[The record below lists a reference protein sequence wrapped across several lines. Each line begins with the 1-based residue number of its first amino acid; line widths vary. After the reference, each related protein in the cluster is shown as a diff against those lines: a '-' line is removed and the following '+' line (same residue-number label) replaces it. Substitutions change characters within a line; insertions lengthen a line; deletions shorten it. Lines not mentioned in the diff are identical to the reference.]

1 MGHARAVATAP
12 DPEEL
17 AREII
22 AKGLSVRQAEQRA
35 RAEKPGGRDNARG
48 ARGTYKTVDADVVAL
63 ERQLGDTL
71 GLKVQIAHNGQKG
84 VVTLNYSS
92 LDQLDMICQRLTGE
106 PI

>member
-1 MGHARAVATAP
+1 MRLP
-12 DPEEL
+12 S
-17 AREII
+17 I
-22 AKGLSVRQAEQRA
+22 
-35 RAEKPGGRDNARG
+35 
-48 ARGTYKTVDADVVAL
+48 ADVVAL

-84 VVTLNYSS
+84 QVTLQYSS